1 MGEENGGGPGVFNNA
16 AVLCVDRG
24 SGVSFPQHR
33 HSAIRLTIEPFTL
46 GTQKWNV
53 YQRLE
58 QPFIVDD
65 VKKKALRL
73 TSFGS
78 ALRDVVVISLL
89 NPKIQSAFLAVNSV
103 TWDSA
108 LTFTTSMVCS
118 TARRKVIWR
127 KGVRRSRVNRLAV
140 KGSQEVNAT
149 RRKMALRA
157 VRRDRHALSRPSCW

>member
-16 AVLCVDRG
+16 AVPCVDRG
-24 SGVSFPQHR
+24 RGVSFPQHR

-58 QPFIVDD
+58 QPFILDD

-78 ALRDVVVISLL
+78 VVEESYRNTLNKLILL
-89 NPKIQSAFLAVNSV
+89 FFLVNFV
-103 TWDSA
+103 
-108 LTFTTSMVCS
+108 
-118 TARRKVIWR
+118 
-127 KGVRRSRVNRLAV
+127 
-140 KGSQEVNAT
+140 
-149 RRKMALRA
+149 
-157 VRRDRHALSRPSCW
+157 